1 MKQYLGVGGEEGEM
15 DILENFKELGEKASY
30 HYADDSGKE
39 WSLGNKAKLECLEI
53 FDANPDLHNT
63 MRAIAKGFLWS
74 LGFERKDIL

>member
-1 MKQYLGVGGEEGEM
+1 M

-30 HYADDSGKE
+30 HYADDTCKE
-39 WSLGNKAKLECLEI
+39 WSLGDKAKSECLEI

-74 LGFERKDIL
+74 LGFERRDAE

>member
-1 MKQYLGVGGEEGEM
+1 M
-15 DILENFKELGEKASY
+15 DTLERFKELGEKASY

-53 FDANPDLHNT
+53 YDANPDLHNT

-74 LGFERKDIL
+74 LKFARKDGE